1 MPSSYT
7 GAEKRRIAWLVAKAA
22 KQSMAG
28 DRNTDT
34 IDPRVKA
41 EMDRIE
47 KRAAERGETEA
58 KALRQRLQQART
70 DAANAKATM
79 RANSGKTRADA
90 RRQMHD
96 HERAA
101 GRLERELRKYQ

>member
-1 MPSSYT
+1 VPSSYT
-7 GAEKRRIAWLVAKAA
+7 GGEKLHIAWLVARAA
-22 KQSMAG
+22 KQSAAG
-28 DRNTDT
+28 DRNVDT

-47 KRAAERGETEA
+47 KRAAERGEAEA
-58 KALRQRLQQART
+58 KALREQLAKARS
-70 DAANAKATM
+70 DAATAKAAM
-79 RANSGKTRADA
+79 RAGKGADRAAA

-101 GRLERELRKYQ
+101 RRLERELKKYQ

>member
-7 GAEKRRIAWLVAKAA
+7 GAEKRRIAWLTLKAA

-28 DRNTDT
+28 DRDVDT
-34 IDPRVKA
+34 IDDKVKK

-47 KRAAERGETEA
+47 ERAAERGQAEVQ
-58 KALRQRLQQART
+58 ALRSKLQQART

-79 RANSGKTRADA
+79 RASSGKARADA
-90 RRQMHD
+90 RRKMND
-96 HERAA
+96 HERTAR
-101 GRLERELRKYQ
+101 RLEGDLRRYQ

>member
-7 GAEKRRIAWLVAKAA
+7 GAEKRRIAWLTLKAA

-28 DRNTDT
+28 DRNGDT
-34 IDPRVKA
+34 IDDRLKA

-47 KRAAERGETEA
+47 KRAAERGDAEVAALNSKLT
-58 KALRQRLQQART
+58 KARS
-70 DAANAKATM
+70 DAAHAKATM
-79 RANSGKTRADA
+79 RTSKGPDRAAA

-96 HERAA
+96 HEAA
-101 GRLERELRKYQ
+101 ARRIERELRNYQ